1 MFKEIALQLWGL
13 MLECRKF
20 KEIASKPMTQQELT
34 KQDFFTSEEV
44 ALLEE
49 SSFAKVKLGK
59 ARYSFEKHT
68 NYTLLMLLLKTGLRA
83 SEASSLTLTHIKK
96 GLKDGEFAM
105 VGKGALNTKEK
116 EKIKKSTRMV
126 LLNTTIKG
134 ILTTYLEKRQEMDS
148 KSTHLFIGRD
158 GQGLNK
164 FTIWHRFKTM
174 CRQAEVEAKRTHA
187 TRHTCGMNLY
197 KSTMDILTTSSI
209 LGHKDVRTT
218 QIYVKATEDAKR
230 KAIEMI

>member
-1 MFKEIALQLWGL
+1 
-13 MLECRKF
+13 
-20 KEIASKPMTQQELT
+20 MTHQELT
-34 KQDFFTSEEV
+34 KQDFFTPQEV
-44 ALLEE
+44 EALQETAF
-49 SSFAKVKLGK
+49 SKVKLNK

-83 SEASSLTLTHIKK
+83 SEASSLTLTQIKR
-96 GLKDGEFAM
+96 GIKDGEFAM
-105 VGKGALNTKEK
+105 VGKGGLNTKDK
-116 EKIKKSTRMV
+116 AKIKKSTRMV
-126 LLNTTIKG
+126 LLNTELKG
-134 ILTTYLEKRQEMDS
+134 ILTTYLEKRQEVDT
-148 KSTHLFIGRD
+148 KTNLLFIGRD

-174 CRQAEVEAKRTHA
+174 CRQAGVEAKRTHA

-197 KSTMDILTTSSI
+197 KNTMDILTTSSI